1 MKITLG
7 HIIKVFR
14 KEFVLDIQLMDFTVP
29 LKSVG
34 QYLNYCNKETTSC
47 PKGCRL
53 TVVMGS
59 ASKLRNIKKRIER
72 RGVITLPGYNKQTHP
87 LAAVE

>member
-1 MKITLG
+1 MPVKITLG

-14 KEFVLDIQLMDFTVP
+14 KEFVLDVQLMDFTVP

-34 QYLNYCNKETTSC
+34 QYLDYCNKEMTSC

-53 TVVMGS
+53 TVVMGL
-59 ASKLRNIKKRIER
+59 ASSY
-72 RGVITLPGYNKQTHP
+72 VT
-87 LAAVE
+87 